1 VRGRAAGDLDIRIC
15 GGLATIRNLLAADLI
30 DVLHVVPVLILLGRG
45 VRLWDGLEGLEQR
58 FEIKL
63 RLVTERR
70 HAPDLHATLGR
81 RA

>member
-1 VRGRAAGDLDIRIC
+1 VRGRAAGDLDIRFC
-15 GGLATIRNLLAADLI
+15 GGLATIRNL
-30 DVLHVVPVLILLGRG
+30 LLGRG